1 MRNPK
6 CNNYRSWEVIL
17 ECNQEYCPED
27 EVTFVNIEEDF
38 EGRDVLT
45 FRCPVCGEVHQS
57 HRYS

>member
-1 MRNPK
+1 MPR
-6 CNNYRSWEVIL
+6 YQRELEVIL

-45 FRCPVCGEVHQS
+45 FRCPVCGEIHQS